1 MKKKVF
7 IGLLAVIVCFTVGGL
22 YLTNTFQRTIGMLQN
37 IIVLQ
42 QMEFQKKNLLNRL
55 ETVQTD
61 LLLKDS
67 PHAVDITLFMQHVRE
82 MEQEL
87 NRCTDCHHAP
97 SMTERINRLREE
109 TETYLKGLSRAY
121 TLKADQERER
131 QELNET
137 FTRGDSLTGQLNGI
151 IVASSQT
158 VAEQATLTQDIISST
173 RNIILL
179 LVTAGPLILVVVS
192 YFFIRGVT
200 RSLSVL
206 TAATRKIKSGMLQ
219 YRIGEELKDEFGELA
234 SSFNEM
240 AVSLQEQY
248 NKLQETERLAVVGE
262 LAAGLAHE
270 IKNPLAGMKVSIEVM
285 VQELA
290 LEGEDRDIFLQIIH
304 EIDRINALLKSLLN
318 YARPPRPEFVATDVH
333 RILEDTIT
341 AARYSLK
348 RTEKDADYLKKK
360 IAFIKDFDPDMPDI
374 IADPA
379 QLQQVF
385 LNLILNSVDA
395 IDREGT
401 ITIRTRRLPDDTVR
415 IAMADNGPGID
426 PEALDRIFKPFF
438 TTKPHGTGLGLAICK
453 RLIEQHEGGA
463 ITAAN
468 NPEGAGVTFTI
479 TLPIQPGMRGGDNE
493 AQGQNLSTG

>member
-1 MKKKVF
+1 V
-7 IGLLAVIVCFTVGGL
+7 
-22 YLTNTFQRTIGMLQN
+22 Y
-37 IIVLQ
+37 
-42 QMEFQKKNLLNRL
+42 
-55 ETVQTD
+55 
-61 LLLKDS
+61 
-67 PHAVDITLFMQHVRE
+67 
-82 MEQEL
+82 
-87 NRCTDCHHAP
+87 
-97 SMTERINRLREE
+97 
-109 TETYLKGLSRAY
+109 GLSPCPFHDRTHPQAAGGDGNVPQGPEPCLY
-121 TLKADQERER
+121 LKADRERER

-137 FTRGDSLTGQLNGI
+137 YTRGNSLAGQLNGI

-173 RNIILL
+173 RNIIIV

-192 YFFIRGVT
+192 FFFIRGVT
-200 RSLSVL
+200 LSLSVL

-285 VQELA
+285 TQELE
-290 LEGEDRDIFLQIIH
+290 LEGEDRDIFLQIIQ

-341 AARYSLK
+341 TARYSLK
-348 RTEKDADYLKKK
+348 GTDKETDERKKE
-360 IAFIKDFDPDMPDI
+360 ITFIRDFDPDLPDI

-395 IDREGT
+395 IAGRGT
-401 ITIRTRRLPDDTVR
+401 ITVQTRKAADETVHIAISDT
-415 IAMADNGPGID
+415 GEGINKQSL
-426 PEALDRIFKPFF
+426 EKIFKPFF

-493 AQGQNLSTG
+493 AQGQNLSSG

>member
-7 IGLLAVIVCFTVGGL
+7 IGLLAVIVCFTAGGV
-22 YLTNTFQRTIGMLQN
+22 YLTSTFQRTIGMLQN

-42 QMEFQKKNLLNRL
+42 RMEFQKKNLLNRI
-55 ETVQTD
+55 EVVQAD

-82 MEQEL
+82 MELEL

-97 SMTERINRLREE
+97 SMTERINRLRDE
-109 TETYLKGLSRAY
+109 TDTYLKGLSRAY

-131 QELNET
+131 RELNET
-137 FTRGDSLTGQLNGI
+137 FSRGDSLAGELDSI
-151 IVASSQT
+151 IAASSLT
-158 VAEQATLTQDIISST
+158 VAEEASEAQDIISAT
-173 RNIILL
+173 RNIIIL
-179 LVTAGPLILVVVS
+179 LVTAGPLVLVIVS
-192 YFFIRGVT
+192 FFFIRGVT

-206 TAATRKIKSGMLQ
+206 TAATRNIKSGMLQ

-285 VQELA
+285 SQELNLA
-290 LEGEDRDIFLQIIH
+290 QEDREIFLQIIH
-304 EIDRINALLKSLLN
+304 EIDRINALLRSLLN
-318 YARPPRPEFVATDVH
+318 YARPPRPEFVATDIH
-333 RILEDTIT
+333 RILEETIT
-341 AARYSLK
+341 AAGYSL
-348 RTEKDADYLKKK
+348 RGPGTVAADRKKA
-360 IAFIKDFDPDMPDI
+360 ITFIRDFDPDMPAV

-385 LNLILNSVDA
+385 LNLMLNSVDA

-401 ITIRTRRLPDDTVR
+401 ITIRTRRSADGTVR
-415 IAMADNGPGID
+415 IAIADDGPGID
-426 PEALDRIFKPFF
+426 GQALDKIFKPFF
-438 TTKPHGTGLGLAICK
+438 TTKPHGTGLGLAICR

-468 NPEGAGVTFTI
+468 NPDGAGVTFTI
-479 TLPIQPGMRGGDNE
+479 TLPFRPGARGGDNE
-493 AQGQNLSTG
+493 AQGQNLSS

>member
-7 IGLLAVIVCFTVGGL
+7 IGLLVVIVCFTVGGL

-55 ETVQTD
+55 EVVQTD

-97 SMTERINRLREE
+97 SMTERIHRLREE

-121 TLKADQERER
+121 TLKADRERER

-137 FTRGDSLTGQLNGI
+137 YTRGDALANQLNGI

-173 RNIILL
+173 RNIIIV

-192 YFFIRGVT
+192 FFFIRGVT
-200 RSLSVL
+200 LSLSVL

-285 VQELA
+285 TQELE
-290 LEGEDRDIFLQIIH
+290 LEGEDRDIFLQIIQ

-341 AARYSLK
+341 TARYSLK
-348 RTEKDADYLKKK
+348 GTDKDTDERKKE
-360 IAFIKDFDPDMPDI
+360 ITFIRDFDPDLPDI

-395 IDREGT
+395 IAGQGT
-401 ITIRTRRLPDDTVR
+401 ITVQTRKAADETVHIAISDT
-415 IAMADNGPGID
+415 GEGINKQSL
-426 PEALDRIFKPFF
+426 EKIFKPFF

-479 TLPIQPGMRGGDNE
+479 TLPIQPAMRGGDNE
-493 AQGQNLSTG
+493 AQGQNLSSG

>member
-1 MKKKVF
+1 
-7 IGLLAVIVCFTVGGL
+7 
-22 YLTNTFQRTIGMLQN
+22 
-37 IIVLQ
+37 
-42 QMEFQKKNLLNRL
+42 
-55 ETVQTD
+55 
-61 LLLKDS
+61 
-67 PHAVDITLFMQHVRE
+67 
-82 MEQEL
+82 
-87 NRCTDCHHAP
+87 
-97 SMTERINRLREE
+97 
-109 TETYLKGLSRAY
+109 
-121 TLKADQERER
+121 
-131 QELNET
+131 
-137 FTRGDSLTGQLNGI
+137 
-151 IVASSQT
+151 
-158 VAEQATLTQDIISST
+158 
-173 RNIILL
+173 
-179 LVTAGPLILVVVS
+179 
-192 YFFIRGVT
+192 
-200 RSLSVL
+200 
-206 TAATRKIKSGMLQ
+206 ATRKIKSGMLQ

-426 PEALDRIFKPFF
+426 PEALAKIFKPFF

-468 NPEGAGVTFTI
+468 NPKGAGVTFTI
-479 TLPIQPGMRGGDNE
+479 TLPIQPGTRGGNNE

>member
-7 IGLLAVIVCFTVGGL
+7 IGLLMVIICFTAGGV
-22 YLTNTFQRTIGMLQN
+22 YLTSTFQRTIGMLQN

-42 QMEFQKKNLLNRL
+42 QMEFQKKNLLNRI
-55 ETVQTD
+55 EVIQAD

-82 MEQEL
+82 MELEL

-97 SMTERINRLREE
+97 SMTERIQMLREE
-109 TETYLKGLSRAY
+109 TETYLQGLSRAY
-121 TLKADQERER
+121 TLKADQERQM

-137 FTRGDSLTGQLNGI
+137 FNRGDRLTDLLDNI
-151 IVASSQT
+151 IAASSRT
-158 VAEQATLTQDIISST
+158 VAEEATLTQDIISTT
-173 RNIILL
+173 RNIIIL
-179 LVTAGPLILVVVS
+179 LVTAGPLILIVAS
-192 YFFIRGVT
+192 FLFIRGFT
-200 RSLSVL
+200 RSLSAL

-270 IKNPLAGMKVSIEVM
+270 IRNPLAGMKVSIEVM
-285 VQELA
+285 SQELDMDR
-290 LEGEDRDIFLQIIH
+290 EDREIFLQIIH

-318 YARPPRPEFVATDVH
+318 YARPPKPEFVSTDVH
-333 RILEDTIT
+333 RILEETIT
-341 AARYSLK
+341 AARYTLK
-348 RTEKDADYLKKK
+348 GPGREADDRKKK
-360 IAFIKDFDPDMPDI
+360 IGFIRDFDPDMPAI

-385 LNLILNSVDA
+385 LNLILNSMDA

-401 ITIRTRRLPDDTVR
+401 ITIRTRNLPDGTVR
-415 IAMADNGPGID
+415 VDIADDGPGID
-426 PEALDRIFKPFF
+426 SQELEKIFKPFF

-468 NPEGAGVTFTI
+468 NQEGAGVTFTI
-479 TLPIQPGMRGGDNE
+479 ILPVRPGARGGENE
-493 AQGQNLSTG
+493 AQGQNLSS

>member
-7 IGLLAVIVCFTVGGL
+7 IGLLVVIVCFTVGGL

-55 ETVQTD
+55 EVVQTD

-97 SMTERINRLREE
+97 SMTERIHRLREE

-121 TLKADQERER
+121 TLKADRERER

-137 FTRGDSLTGQLNGI
+137 YTRGNSLGGQLNGI

-173 RNIILL
+173 RNIIIV

-192 YFFIRGVT
+192 FFFIRGVT
-200 RSLSVL
+200 LSLSVL

-285 VQELA
+285 TQELE
-290 LEGEDRDIFLQIIH
+290 LEGEDRDIFLQIIQ

-341 AARYSLK
+341 TARYSLK
-348 RTEKDADYLKKK
+348 GTDKDTDERKKE
-360 IAFIKDFDPDMPDI
+360 ITFIRDFDPDLPDI

-395 IDREGT
+395 IAGQGT
-401 ITIRTRRLPDDTVR
+401 ITVQTRKAADETVHIAISDT
-415 IAMADNGPGID
+415 GEGINKQSL
-426 PEALDRIFKPFF
+426 EKIFKPFF

-493 AQGQNLSTG
+493 AQGQNLSSG